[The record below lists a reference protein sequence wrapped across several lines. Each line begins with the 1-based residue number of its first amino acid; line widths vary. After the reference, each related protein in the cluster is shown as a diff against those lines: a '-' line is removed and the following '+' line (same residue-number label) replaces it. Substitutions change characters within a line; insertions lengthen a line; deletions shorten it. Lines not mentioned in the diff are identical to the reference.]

1 MIKRKSSKTELGEE
15 LHEVSTAG
23 FKTSRRTKR
32 DKSVNRRAGLHDKN
46 KDLEGEVRVKRRKP
60 LALKHV
66 RRMRKVAV
74 ASSLAVVA
82 AIAVVGVG
90 FFSPKKTTE
99 LEKDL
104 KTVCYEVPSDGTR
117 PTDHTLVEN
126 VGYLNYV
133 LQNQEYWSSEMFST
147 VYAMG
152 FSQTVETYKQYYDGV
167 LISADI
173 AKGFSQKANQFCVY
187 DGIVMWRA
195 SANTNFNKMDTP
207 WSNGEAQGMTVKSF
221 KMNRG
226 FPPSEFSVYV
236 LNENT
241 IANANDYSVVD
252 NGDGTFSMT
261 LNLNV
266 NTGVDE
272 TSADYYYKLQMKV
285 TGDLYDCPPIKST
298 SVTYTF
304 DENWRILAFDIADEY
319 TAPIAPGVNIGCSS
333 ETAVKFDYGYDKAV
347 NSYWD
352 DYFSKEYDRLKD
364 TLVDGEV
371 IEENADNALG
381 YLAGAFTS
389 VLTDGAIFKV
399 DLAFDELK
407 LNGVV
412 CVEMA
417 DGGIGGVTAKLGDI
431 LVWLEDNTLYIN
443 DGTSKYKLDIS
454 ALTGKEEVQTQS
466 EEEGSPLDGLNVS
479 DLMDQL
485 TAGVFT
491 IDEATGL
498 ATLQSELELF
508 GLKISLFFEFEKS
521 EDGIALNYVT
531 AEIPLGEKVLN
542 ARLCF
547 GEEKDKP
554 VTDKNTDAY
563 TDILNDGVALKINA
577 KINGLSL
584 DGVAKIIMQNGTFN
598 GVYVTL
604 GNFGVY
610 YDCPRNM
617 LYLTDG
623 NVKYKLDISAIN
635 AGSGAD
641 LSGLFGNIDITEIL
655 NQILA
660 GISASENG
668 INVDL
673 VLDLF
678 EQTINTALSVNLKGG
693 LGVGASL
700 NVLGLD
706 ISLGATLTNEE
717 VILPDLTAYK
727 DILNSEIT
735 LDVNLTLLTGNV
747 NNETGKRNEVSLNG
761 KVAVCLKDGNLYELR
776 ADFGS
781 VAVYYEKSVNA
792 LYLKVGTTKLLVD
805 IDKLSKQGVTLSK
818 FLNGN
823 SGIELD
829 LPAVI
834 IDLIDNL
841 AVEANAI
848 STSTNLT
855 LLDAIIPLS
864 ATINIENGIS
874 VEVQTVLLGIDAT
887 LGVSIVTEGLDG
899 LSTDEKAEYLDVLTQ
914 GKDIL
919 DSLLGDHISANVE
932 GKLYVYDNE
941 KYATYGFVKY
951 DFEASLE
958 LDRADVSEDGEDKP
972 ITVDDS
978 LYLHLNIE
986 LKARSPQDESL
997 YLDLI
1002 IMNANPVTDA
1012 SGKTSGGYTT
1022 PDETLDVYVSVSKT
1036 GNDKSALK
1044 IYAPADE
1051 ILNIVSMLGATV
1063 NLKGLSFTDAD
1074 INNAVAQIAGL
1085 LDDMFINDRL
1095 PKSVQDKFASLGDS
1109 LIPQIL
1115 GVSLQEFLDKL
1126 IVNANNEIDKAE
1138 NRKFLLSDEYV
1149 QSITNDEN
1157 NLKLVLNSSLI
1168 YETKIEEEDNL
1179 TVNFARKQDENGVY
1193 LVDFIS
1199 LDNIFFGENNV
1210 NKIDIRMDMNYG
1222 EIKKPSSSDGL
1233 KDYFNASG
1241 LDAFLNA
1248 MVNSATH
1255 KTTEEEKADG
1265 VTTQYSLN
1273 KNYYIAGDLTLG
1285 LFGYDVTVNLKG
1297 LSVTIGEDNNVSF
1310 DVSYRVNKKA
1320 LVIADTVDID
1330 LSVRNDMMYIKRT
1343 VGGKTTVRIM
1353 PASEFAKN
1361 ASALKDNLNYMF
1373 NFSSLV
1379 SGILNSQLKDDSLG
1393 NKTETEFNDYGD
1405 YISKFITKY
1414 VYSINSSNESVWSL
1428 SLNGT
1433 TIGNMVGVTLS
1444 DINVNFFADPT
1455 EEGYILKRL
1464 TLDGKLFGIIS
1475 FQTEGNGLILCNP
1488 ADSDFNGGWTTV
1500 SLDGITVDRKL
1511 TCDVA
1516 NDVSCGVNGYS
1527 WAEIFGGTSFKEISA
1542 NVNWSQITADL
1553 GKDYIDYTDGCDLG
1567 VATLKYEYPIYGG
1580 YTEFGNPQLVI
1591 YNKKNVSK
1599 IYTYLNKPTL
1609 SEVPKIENKN
1619 AVWAKGYVN
1628 GADGEIIL
1636 RVQYETTYKVTVLSQ
1651 YKTNADYI
1659 LLDDGNYGLVIP
1671 EAYGTVLLPKDVFV
1685 TMTDGSVYKLK
1696 GYLLDN
1702 GNNLYNFSSTEK
1714 DESGKEYYVAKV
1726 ESEMTFTAVWEQVY
1740 AVNFVSE
1747 EGVITEYYYA
1757 GETLSEDNMPAV
1769 PAKDGY
1775 SGSWVGAVGTQ
1786 IIADTEYEFT
1796 AEYVLNYYT
1805 VTLQSSL
1812 ELKTEGFTKNGEVYQ
1827 NVNDYIYGYALS
1839 LTEPE
1844 SVSSAY
1850 IFDGWYLSA
1859 DFTGEPVTEVS
1870 VGANVTYYA
1879 KWIGKKITVNYL
1891 SDVSF
1896 ADSKE
1901 VSDAENKTYTTK
1913 NATVLTYGI
1922 ADKLLVP
1929 TVSESNV
1936 ELLGWFMPYG
1946 ESYKYFSSADDIKSY
1961 FESNGIEGDSVE
1973 VTLWAVWTTK
1983 VTVNITNVKSV
1994 IGFYTIGGAYEWTL
2008 ADGVS
2013 KTIAEAVNFSYSAN
2027 VYYQFYK
2034 VDASGNYTVNDTLNS
2049 GKPVGINQ
2057 NKTFSKGSMTTVKST
2072 NYAGATVEVTLT
2084 WNGGS
2089 KVLTGVGCYDTNT
2102 KTSYQIEI

>member
-1 MIKRKSSKTELGEE
+1 MIKRKSSKTELEGE

-32 DKSVNRRAGLHDKN
+32 DKTVNRRAGLHDKN
-46 KDLEGEVRVKRRKP
+46 KYLEGEVRVKRRKP

-66 RRMRKVAV
+66 RRMRKVAAV
-74 ASSLAVVA
+74 SSLAVVG

-99 LEKDL
+99 LSKDL

-187 DGIVMWRA
+187 DGIVMWRP
-195 SANTNFNKMDTP
+195 SANTNFDKMNTP
-207 WSNGEAQGMTVKSF
+207 WSNGDAQGMTIKSF

-304 DENWRILAFDIADEY
+304 DANWRVLSFDIADEY

-333 ETAVKFDYGYDKAV
+333 ETAVKFDYGYDNAV
-347 NSYWD
+347 NSYWE

-399 DLAFDELK
+399 DLTFDDLK
-407 LNGVV
+407 LNGAV
-412 CVEMA
+412 CVEMEN
-417 DGGIGGVTAKLGDI
+417 GGIGGVSVKLGDI

-443 DGTSKYKLDIS
+443 DGNSKYKLDMS
-454 ALTGKEEVQTQS
+454 ALTGDAEAQTQS
-466 EEEGSPLDGLNVS
+466 EEEGSSVGGLNVS

-485 TAGVFT
+485 TAGTFT
-491 IDEATGL
+491 LDEVTGI

-508 GLKISLFFEFEKS
+508 GLKINLFFEFEKS
-521 EDGIALNYVT
+521 EAGIALNYVT
-531 AEIPLGEKVLN
+531 AEIPLGEKVIT
-542 ARLCF
+542 AKLCF

-554 VTDKNTDAY
+554 VLDKNLNAY
-563 TDILNDGVALKINA
+563 TDILNDGVTLNINA
-577 KINGLSL
+577 KINGLNL
-584 DGVAKIIMQNGTFN
+584 DGIAKIIMQNGTFN
-598 GVYVTL
+598 GLYLAL

-635 AGSGAD
+635 TGSGAD
-641 LSGLFGNIDITEIL
+641 LSGIFEGLDITEIL
-655 NQILA
+655 GKALA
-660 GISASENG
+660 GVSASENG
-668 INVDL
+668 INTDL
-673 VLDLF
+673 ALDLF
-678 EQTINTALSVNLKGG
+678 EQTVNVALSVNLKGG

-717 VILPDLTAYK
+717 VVLPDFTAYK

-735 LDVNLTLLTGNV
+735 LDVNLTLLTGNI
-747 NNETGKRNEVSLNG
+747 NNETGKRNEVALNG
-761 KVAVCLKDGNLYELR
+761 KVCLCLKDGNINGLR

-781 VAVYYEKSVNA
+781 VAVYYETSANA
-792 LYLKVGTTKLLVD
+792 LYLNVGTTKLKVD
-805 IDKLSKQGVTLSK
+805 LEKLSNQGITLSK

-823 SGIELD
+823 GINID

-848 STSTNLT
+848 SASTSLT

-864 ATINIENGIS
+864 AKINIENGIS
-874 VEVQTVLLGIDAT
+874 VEAQTVLLGIDAT
-887 LGVSIVTEGLDG
+887 LGVNIATEGLDG
-899 LSTDEKAEYLDVLTQ
+899 LSADQKAEYLDVLTQ

-919 DSLLGDHISANVE
+919 DSLLGDHISASVE

-941 KYATYGFVKY
+941 KYTTYGFVKY

-958 LDRADVSEDGEDKP
+958 LDRANVLVDGNQ

-978 LYLHLNIE
+978 LYLHLNIA
-986 LKARSPQDESL
+986 LKARSPQDDSL

-1002 IMNANPVTDA
+1002 IMNANPVTGA

-1022 PDETLDVYVSVSKT
+1022 PDQTLDVYVSVSKT
-1036 GNDKSALK
+1036 GNDASALK
-1044 IYAPADE
+1044 IYAPADD
-1051 ILNIVSMLGATV
+1051 ILNIVSMLGATL

-1074 INNAVAQIAGL
+1074 INNAVKQIAGL
-1085 LDDMFINDRL
+1085 LDDMLINNSL

-1115 GVSLQEFLDKL
+1115 GVSLQDFLDKL
-1126 IVNANNEIDKAE
+1126 IVNATSEVDKAE
-1138 NRKFLLSDEYV
+1138 NRSFLLSDEYV

-1157 NLKLVLNSSLI
+1157 SLKLVLNSSLI
-1168 YETKIEEEDNL
+1168 YETQIAEEDNL
-1179 TVNFARKQDENGVY
+1179 TVNFVRKQDENGVY

-1199 LDNIFFGENNV
+1199 LNNIFFGDNNV

-1222 EIKKPSSSDGL
+1222 EIEKPSSSDGL
-1233 KDYFNASG
+1233 KNYLNASG
-1241 LDAFLNA
+1241 LNAFLNA

-1255 KTTEEEKADG
+1255 KTTEEEKNNG

-1297 LSVTIGEDNNVSF
+1297 LSVTIGDDNNVSF

-1320 LVIADTVDID
+1320 LVISDTVDID

-1379 SGILNSQLKDDSLG
+1379 SGILNSQLKDDSLS
-1393 NKTETEFNDYGD
+1393 NKAEIKFNDYGD
-1405 YISKFITKY
+1405 YLSSFITKY
-1414 VYSINSSNESVWSL
+1414 VYSINSSNESVWAL
-1428 SLNGT
+1428 SINGST
-1433 TIGNMVGVTLS
+1433 VGSMVGVTLD

-1464 TLDGKLFGIIS
+1464 TLDGKMFGIIS
-1475 FQTEGNGLILCNP
+1475 FKTTGNGLILCNP
-1488 ADSDFNGGWTTV
+1488 ADSDFAGGWTTV

-1516 NDVSCGVNGYS
+1516 NDKNSGVDGYS
-1527 WAEIFGGTSFKEISA
+1527 WAEILGGTGFEEISKH
-1542 NVNWSQITADL
+1542 VNWPQITADL
-1553 GKDYIDYTDGCDLG
+1553 GKDYVDYTDGCDLG
-1567 VATLKYEYPIYGG
+1567 VATLKYEYPVDGG
-1580 YTEFGNPQLVI
+1580 YAEFGNSQLVI
-1591 YNKKNVSK
+1591 YNKKNASK
-1599 IYTYLNKPTL
+1599 IYTYLNKPSL
-1609 SEVPKIENKN
+1609 SEVPKVANKN
-1619 AVWAKGYVN
+1619 AVWAKSYVN
-1628 GADGEIIL
+1628 GGNGEIIL
-1636 RVQYETTYKVTVLSQ
+1636 RVRYETTYKVTILSQ
-1651 YKTNADYI
+1651 YKTNADYS
-1659 LLDDGNYGLVIP
+1659 LLNDGNYGLVIA
-1671 EAYGTVLLPKDVFV
+1671 EAYGTVLLPKDVLV

-1696 GYLLDN
+1696 GYLLDG
-1702 GNNLYNFSSTEK
+1702 GNSLYGFSSTEK
-1714 DESGKEYYVAKV
+1714 DESGKEYYVATV

-1740 AVNFVSE
+1740 AVNFVTDD
-1747 EGVITEYYYA
+1747 GVITEYYYA
-1757 GETLSEDNMPAV
+1757 GETLTEENMPTV
-1769 PAKDGY
+1769 PVKDGY
-1775 SGSWVGAVGTQ
+1775 SGSWVGALGTQ
-1786 IIADTEYEFT
+1786 IIADTEYEFN

-1812 ELKTEGFTKNGEVYQ
+1812 EVKTEGFTISGEVYQ
-1827 NVNDYIYGYALS
+1827 NANEYVYGYALN

-1850 IFDGWYLSA
+1850 YFGGWYNNA
-1859 DFTGEPVTEVS
+1859 GFTGEPVTEVT

-1891 SDVSF
+1891 SDLSF

-1901 VSDAENKTYTTK
+1901 VSDGDSKTYTTK
-1913 NATVLTYGI
+1913 NATVLTYGV
-1922 ADKLLVP
+1922 ADKLLIP
-1929 TVSESNV
+1929 AVSDGNV

-1946 ESYKYFSSADDIKSY
+1946 ESYKYFSSADDIKTY
-1961 FESNGIEGDSVE
+1961 FESIGIDGDSVE

-1983 VTVNITNVKSV
+1983 VTVNITNVKST
-1994 IGFYTIGGAYEWTL
+1994 IGFYTIGGGYEWSL

-2013 KTIAEAVNFSYSAN
+2013 SKIAEAVNFKYSAS
-2027 VYYQFYK
+2027 VYYRFYK
-2034 VDASGNYTVNDTLNS
+2034 VDDSGKYTVNDTLNS
-2049 GKPVGINQ
+2049 GKAVGINQ
-2057 NKTFSKGSMTTVKST
+2057 SKTFSKGSMTTVKST

-2084 WNGGS
+2084 WDGGS
-2089 KVLTGVGCYDTNT
+2089 KVLTGSGCYNT
-2102 KTSYQIEI
+2102 KDKTSYQIEI